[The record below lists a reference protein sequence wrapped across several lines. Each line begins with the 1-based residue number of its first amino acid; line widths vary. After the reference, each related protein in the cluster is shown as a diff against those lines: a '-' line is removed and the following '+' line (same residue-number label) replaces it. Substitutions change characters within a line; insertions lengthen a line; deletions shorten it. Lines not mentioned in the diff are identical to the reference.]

1 MLSTILF
8 FLLALSILV
17 GVHEAGHYLAAR
29 WCGVRVLRF
38 SIGFGKPFLTWRNK
52 ENTEFSLAPIPL
64 GGYVR
69 MLDERDG
76 DVAEEDLPYTHNRQS
91 PQKRIFIAAAGP
103 LANFVLAIGIFWLI
117 SLLGVSVVRPWV
129 TAPQVESAWS
139 GQWPEGRVEIVAVDG
154 QPVADL
160 REVQLALLSRLGESG
175 EIVLDVRSPEG
186 MNAQVRYPIDRWLA
200 RVQDPNPFAELGLQ
214 FWRPELPAVI
224 AEVQTGS
231 VAERAGL
238 RPNDRVLAVNGEPVS
253 VWSQWVRVIQASPE
267 VPVEL
272 LVERV
277 GGQLTVSVVPEAFT
291 DPQGNVVGRLGVI
304 AAALDQTDLVR
315 TVRYGPVAAVG
326 EAVRE
331 TAATSGMILDFLRKM
346 VTGQA
351 SVRNLSG
358 PVSIAQVAGDSASFG
373 FVAFLSF
380 LALLSIS
387 LGIFNLLPIPVLD
400 GGHILYYVV
409 ELVRGKPLSERVQTI
424 GLQVGIALLIGVMII
439 AFANDFQRF

>member
-1 MLSTILF
+1 MLTTILF

-17 GVHEAGHYLAAR
+17 GVHEAGHYFAAR

-69 MLDERDG
+69 MLDEREG
-76 DVAEEDLPYTHNRQS
+76 NVAEEDLPFTHNRQS

-103 LANFVLAIGIFWLI
+103 LANFVLAIAIFWLI
-117 SLLGVSVVRPWV
+117 SMLGVSVVRPWV
-129 TAPQVESAWS
+129 EAPQATSAWV
-139 GQWPEGRVEIVAVDG
+139 GQWPEGRVEIVSVDA

-160 REVQLALLSRLGESG
+160 RDVQLALLGRLGESG
-175 EIVLDVRSPEG
+175 EIVLGLRAPEG
-186 MNAQVRYPIDRWLA
+186 AQYTVSYPIERWLSRA
-200 RVQDPNPFAELGLQ
+200 QDPNPFAELGLQ
-214 FWRPELPAVI
+214 FWRPERPAI
-224 AEVQTGS
+224 AASIISGGA
-231 VAERAGL
+231 AERAGM
-238 RPNDRVLAVNGEPVS
+238 RAEDRVLSVNGDAISGWNE
-253 VWSQWVRVIQASPE
+253 WVDVVQRNPDTAIVM
-267 VPVEL
+267 V
-272 LVERV
+272 VERAGSRV
-277 GGQLTVSVVPEAFT
+277 DITLVPDSAT
-291 DPQGNVVGRLGVI
+291 DEQGNIVGRAGVY
-304 AAALDQTDLVR
+304 ATQVDSSDLVR

-326 EAVRE
+326 EAVQE
-331 TAATSGMILDFLRKM
+331 TLSTSGMILSFLKKM
-346 VTGQA
+346 VVGEA
-351 SVRNLSG
+351 SVKNLSG

-373 FVAFLSF
+373 LVSFLSF

-424 GLQVGIALLIGVMII
+424 GFQVGIALLIGVMVI

>member
-8 FLLALSILV
+8 FLLALTILV

-69 MLDERDG
+69 MLDEREG
-76 DVAEEDLPYTHNRQS
+76 DVAEADLPYTHNRQS

-103 LANFVLAIGIFWLI
+103 LANFVLAIAIFWLI
-117 SLLGVSVVRPWV
+117 SMLGVSVVRPWV
-129 TAPQVESAWS
+129 EAPQANSAWV
-139 GQWPEGRVEIVAVDG
+139 GTWPEGRVEIVSVDE
-154 QPVADL
+154 QPVVDL
-160 REVQLALLSRLGESG
+160 RGVQLALLNRLGESG
-175 EIVLDVRSPEG
+175 DIVLGLRTPEG
-186 MNAQVRYPIDRWLA
+186 SAYSVSYPIERWLS
-200 RVQDPNPFAELGLQ
+200 RVQDPNPFAELGLN
-214 FWRPELPAVI
+214 FWRPDRPPIA
-224 AEVQTGS
+224 AEVLAGS
-231 VAERAGL
+231 AAERAGL
-238 RPNDRVLAVNGEPVS
+238 QNNDRVLTVNDVPINSWNEWVEIVQRSADTPMTMVVDRNGQRMDIILVPDAV
-253 VWSQWVRVIQASPE
+253 
-267 VPVEL
+267 
-272 LVERV
+272 
-277 GGQLTVSVVPEAFT
+277 T
-291 DPQGNVVGRLGVI
+291 DEQGNRIGRAGVQ
-304 AAALDQTDLVR
+304 APTVDTSDLVR
-315 TVRYGPVAAVG
+315 TVHFGPVEAAG

-331 TAATSGMILDFLRKM
+331 TVSTSGMILGFLKKI
-346 VTGQA
+346 VVGQA
-351 SVRNLSG
+351 SVQNLSG

-373 FVAFLSF
+373 LVSFLSF

-409 ELVRGKPLSERVQTI
+409 ELVRGKPLPERVQTL
-424 GLQVGIALLIGVMII
+424 GFQVGIVLLIGVMVI